1 LNRAKNKYLLSIFVR
16 RLKGTDPENGEL
28 TFSISGEYFRVNRK
42 TGDITLIR
50 ALDREVEPKIDVI
63 ISLTGNDWIFYH
75 RSFILL

>member
-1 LNRAKNKYLLSIFVR
+1 MKMILHAMILC

-42 TGDITLIR
+42 TGDITLIK

-63 ISLTGNDWIFYH
+63 ISLTGEYN
-75 RSFILL
+75 